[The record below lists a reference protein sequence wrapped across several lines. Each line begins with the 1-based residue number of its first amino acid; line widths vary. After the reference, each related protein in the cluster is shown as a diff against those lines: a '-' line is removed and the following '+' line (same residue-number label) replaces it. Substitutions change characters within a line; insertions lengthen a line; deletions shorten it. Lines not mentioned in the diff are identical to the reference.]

1 MLASSEFIARTYT
14 EFRSLELTRYCLNV
28 AYFEDDDE
36 QTDDWSD
43 TTTIEAAS
51 VKDLAYLKRDVDE
64 LRRGLR
70 TVWVLCIFALASLV
84 VSLAFLAYRP
94 IGLSQDDL
102 KEVLRNDKVD
112 QVLHL
117 LEDR

>member
-1 MLASSEFIARTYT
+1 MLTVSYSAYLHRISQSRTNPVL
-14 EFRSLELTRYCLNV
+14 SVV
-28 AYFEDDDE
+28 AYFEDEDE

-84 VSLAFLAYRP
+84 VSLAFLASRP
-94 IGLSQDDL
+94 VGLSQEDL
-102 KEVLRNDKVD
+102 KEVLKDNKVD
-112 QVLHL
+112 QVLEL
-117 LEDR
+117 LEGR